1 MNMPYGTILM
11 EDGKTEVLIELGDS
25 QTYRGELGVVDDLKE
40 KFSEIMQLVELTAK
54 SAHAGYMKIPED
66 IRPRELELAFGI
78 KLNSEAGLVF
88 SKVGGE
94 GSFQVTLRWSR
105 D

>member
-1 MNMPYGTILM
+1 MSMPYGKIVL
-11 EDGKTEVLIELGDS
+11 EDGTTEVLIELGDS
-25 QTYRGELGVVDDLKE
+25 ETYRGELGVIDGLKE
-40 KFSEIMQLVELTAK
+40 KFSEIMELVEETAI
-54 SAHAGYMKIPED
+54 SAHIGYMKIPQEV
-66 IRPRELELAFGI
+66 RPKELEIAFGI

-94 GSFQVTLRWSR
+94 GSFQVTLKWSK

>member
-11 EDGKTEVLIELGDS
+11 EDGKTEVLIELGDT

-40 KFSEIMQLVELTAK
+40 KFSEIMDLVEQTAK
-54 SAHAGYMKIPED
+54 SAHAGYMKIPQD

-94 GSFQVTLRWSR
+94 GSFQVTLRWSK